1 VNALGRLAWRR
12 AVNRG
17 FFGDSNLWL
26 VVGIVI
32 GARRVVKRF
41 SRSGPRTVFS
51 EELEPG
57 QTLVISHPL
66 PGS

>member
-1 VNALGRLAWRR
+1 MGFVGRFAWRR
-12 AVNRG
+12 AIDRG

-32 GARRVVKRF
+32 GARRLVKRF

-51 EELEPG
+51 EELKPG
-57 QTLVISHPL
+57 QTLVISHPS
-66 PGS
+66 PDE